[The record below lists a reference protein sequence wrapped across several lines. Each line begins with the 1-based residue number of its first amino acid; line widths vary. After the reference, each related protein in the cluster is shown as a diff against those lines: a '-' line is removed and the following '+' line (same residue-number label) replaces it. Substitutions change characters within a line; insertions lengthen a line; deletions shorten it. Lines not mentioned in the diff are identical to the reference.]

1 MIEPSE
7 EEKLKSCIEG
17 ENDFL
22 QGIIRPLGDYYH
34 GFIRGYGKEDRG
46 LEEALKF
53 IEYLEEDVW
62 PIFVKNRTLTLLYFP
77 YVQEE
82 IKIIN
87 KLTKEIEETT
97 QLIKKITE
105 GGRTVLYPEEVS
117 ILAYNFQNPR
127 IYIDYVFG
135 RNHLTCEMLDGRR
148 LIDILQRFRPTV
160 EAFKRKVI
168 SNNDSNSTFYMGRIE
183 EYSFL
188 TLFIIDAYDNSLLK
202 KLTEATSEAE
212 REEILKG
219 YSPLSGLEKI
229 LFSVKEEII
238 KYNRKSLRERKERK
252 NLCLPRGSLAQ
263 RMNIIDGGAKFLS
276 YTQKIYGEKEN
287 LWYV

>member
-1 MIEPSE
+1 MIKPTEREMLKSSIE
-7 EEKLKSCIEG
+7 EE
-17 ENDFL
+17 NNFL
-22 QGIIRPLGDYYH
+22 QGVIRPLGDYYH
-34 GFIRGYGKEDRG
+34 GFVRGYGKEDRG
-46 LEEALKF
+46 LEEALELV
-53 IEYLEEDVW
+53 EYLQCDVW
-62 PIFVKNRTLTLLYFP
+62 PIFVKNRTQVILYFP

-82 IKIIN
+82 IEIIN

-105 GGRTVLYPEEVS
+105 GGRTLLYPEEVS

-127 IYIDYVFG
+127 IYMDYVAG
-135 RNHLTCEMLDGRR
+135 RNRLTYEMLEERR
-148 LIDILQRFRPTV
+148 LSNILQKFRPTV

-168 SNNDSNSTFYMGRIE
+168 SNNDFNSTFYMGGIE

-188 TLFIIDAYDNSLLK
+188 TFFIIDAYDNSLLK

-263 RMNIIDGGAKFLS
+263 RMSIIDRGAKFLS

>member
-7 EEKLKSCIEG
+7 GEKLKSCIEG

-34 GFIRGYGKEDRG
+34 EFIRGYGKEDRG

-135 RNHLTCEMLDGRR
+135 RNHLTCEMLEGEG
-148 LIDILQRFRPTV
+148 LSNILQRFRPTV

-202 KLTEATSEAE
+202 KLTEATSETE

-238 KYNRKSLRERKERK
+238 KYNRKSLREREERK

-263 RMNIIDGGAKFLS
+263 RMNIIDRGAKFLS